1 MGKRIL
7 LLILPLVLF
16 SPLITV
22 WSKDYIP
29 NSLTIDIFPDGSVN
43 VDYKIK
49 PDPLLARVNVSLP
62 GKYYADLLIVDEDGI
77 ILDWDPVD
85 EGIEVDSIGA
95 EELSI
100 SYSSVSLT
108 NKTGSIW
115 SVSIDSEASTKYLL
129 PLDAV
134 LVGLSSTPSSI
145 SIIGNR
151 AAIIMPPGTSRIS
164 YSLGATGTREHT
176 IVLLYQAET
185 KIYEANQLEID
196 TTVQEETFLQ
206 ATQAYEAGSYIISE
220 RFSQEIIDQVSEIIV
235 QATKANDQIISAQD
249 LLEQK
254 INVVSSRT
262 IDSAKIKLDD
272 ALAEYNKGAYLSA
285 YNLATET
292 IQILEEAK
300 TEATQNLLPY
310 SFGFLA
316 IFGIGGYIIYS
327 HKNNSK
333 ILSEEDPQAQVS
345 SEDIPKVD
353 LDKVFKDKA
362 HLRTDEKAVL
372 RFIEESGGAFIT
384 EVRDRF
390 DIPKS
395 SAWRMVKRL
404 KEEGLVTVT
413 MIGRETHLQ
422 LRDPGA
428 RR

>member
-1 MGKRIL
+1 MASCR
-7 LLILPLVLF
+7 
-16 SPLITV
+16 
-22 WSKDYIP
+22 DYVP
-29 NSLTIDIFPDGSVN
+29 NSLTMDIFPDGSVN
-43 VDYKIK
+43 IEYRIE
-49 PDPLLARVNVSLP
+49 PDPILARINVSLP
-62 GKYYADLLIVDEDGI
+62 GKYYSDLIAVDEDGI

-85 EGIEVDSIGA
+85 GGIEVDSIGA

-108 NKTGSIW
+108 NKTGSTW
-115 SVSIDSEASTKYLL
+115 SVSIDSEASTNYLL
-129 PLDAV
+129 PLNAV

-145 SIIGNR
+145 LIIDNR
-151 AAIIMPPGTSRIS
+151 ASITMPPGTSRIS
-164 YSLGATGTREHT
+164 YSLGATGTREHS

-185 KIYEANQLEID
+185 KIYEANQFQIE
-196 TTVQEETFLQ
+196 TTSHEETLLQ
-206 ATQAYEAGSYIISE
+206 ATQAYEAGSYIQSE
-220 RFSQEIIDQVSEIIV
+220 RYSQQIIDQVSEIIV
-235 QATKANDQIISAQD
+235 HATRANDQIISAQD
-249 LLEQK
+249 LLAEK
-254 INVVSSRT
+254 TSSLNSET
-262 IDSAKIKLDD
+262 IDSATAKLDE
-272 ALAEYNKGAYLSA
+272 ALTEYNIGQYLSA
-285 YNLATET
+285 YTLATET
-292 IQILEEAK
+292 IQILAEAK
-300 TEATQNLLPY
+300 PEAAQNMLPY

-316 IFGIGGYIIYS
+316 IIGISGYVIYS

-333 ILSEEDPQAQVS
+333 VVREEGPQAQVS

-353 LDKVFKDKA
+353 LDKVFKDKD

-404 KEEGLVTVT
+404 KEEGLVTVS
-413 MIGRETHLQ
+413 MVGRETHLQ